1 MNRRCDKMSRLEF
14 VAIQFGVKF
23 ITIYNLWHYV
33 DRVCQRYLHFPYLF
47 RKLYYFAELFHDF
60 ILFHFILFYFIFKV
74 ILYHSLYGF
83 ATLRSHVSLGE
94 ILLLSYWLSISMVDG
109 VADRHIFTHLKS
121 SSI

>member
-1 MNRRCDKMSRLEF
+1 MNRQCDKMSRLEF
-14 VAIQFGVKF
+14 VAIQFGVQL
-23 ITIYNLWHYV
+23 TSIYDLWKHV
-33 DRVCQRYLHFPYLF
+33 DKVCQRYLPFPLISKTLLF
-47 RKLYYFAELFHDF
+47 TKLFHDF
-60 ILFHFILFYFIFKV
+60 ILFYFILFYSTFKV